1 MAGQANPAAMIDLRP
16 IAYVIGLLL
25 AALGLAM
32 LGPLVA
38 DLRAGNGHW
47 PAFLQSAIITLMTGG
62 LMALAS
68 STGVDRRMSVRQTFL
83 LTTGVWIVLPAFGAL
98 PFMLGAT
105 DLRLVDAYFEAMSG
119 MTTTGSTVLKGL
131 DDLPQGILLWRGVL
145 QWLGGLGIVIVAML
159 FLPVMRVG
167 GMQFFQSEGFDTLG
181 KIMPRAL
188 DIAQGLL
195 NIYLVLTGL
204 GFLAFLATGMSPF
217 DAAVHA
223 FTAVS
228 TGGYST
234 RDASFAAFSGAA
246 EYVCVVIMILGTLPF
261 VRLLQLAR
269 GEARPILRDSQV
281 RTYLLWTAIAV
292 LLIVAYRL
300 LALGEFSHPVF
311 RETLFN
317 VVSFFSGTGFTTGD
331 VTSWGGFS
339 FVVLFSVGAIGGCTS
354 STGCSIKIFR
364 YQLLFKSI
372 RAQIMQIH
380 SANRVVAVKHDGR
393 IVDDSIL
400 ASVILFFTL
409 YIITFGVLT
418 VALSMTGLSFMA
430 SITGAWTAIFNVGP
444 AFGSEVG
451 PTGAITAFPDAA
463 KWIMSAGMLMGRLE
477 IIAVL
482 VLLLPRFW
490 RA

>member
-1 MAGQANPAAMIDLRP
+1 MIDLRP

-25 AALGLAM
+25 TALGLAM

-47 PAFLQSAIITLMTGG
+47 PAFLQSAIITIMSGG
-62 LMALAS
+62 LIALS
-68 STGVDRRMSVRQTFL
+68 SSPGDDRSLSVRQTFL
-83 LTTGVWIVLPAFGAL
+83 LTTGVWVVLPAFGSL
-98 PFMLGAT
+98 PFILGAT
-105 DLRLVDAYFEAMSG
+105 DLAVVDAYFEAMSG
-119 MTTTGSTVLKGL
+119 MTTTGATVLAGL
-131 DDLPQGILLWRGVL
+131 DALPQGILLWRGVL

-195 NIYLVLTGL
+195 SIYLVLTGL
-204 GFLAFLATGMSPF
+204 GFLAFLAGGMSAF
-217 DAAVHA
+217 DAATHA
-223 FTAVS
+223 FTSVS

-234 RDASFAAFSGAA
+234 RDASFGAFPGAPQ
-246 EYVCVVIMILGTLPF
+246 YICVVLMILGTLPF
-261 VRLLQLAR
+261 VRLLQLSR

-281 RTYLLWTAIAV
+281 RAYLQWTAIAV
-292 LLIVAYRL
+292 LLIVFYRMI
-300 LALGEFSHPVF
+300 GQDEFSEQVF

-317 VVSFFSGTGFTTGD
+317 VVSFFSGTGFTVGD

-354 STGCSIKIFR
+354 STGCSIKVFR

-400 ASVILFFTL
+400 SSVILFFTL
-409 YIITFGVLT
+409 YVITFGLLT
-418 VALSMTGLSFMA
+418 VALSMTGLGFMA
-430 SITGAWTAIFNVGP
+430 SITGAWTSIFNIGP
-444 AFGSEVG
+444 VFGDEVSI
-451 PTGAITAFPDAA
+451 TGTVAEFSDVA
-463 KWIMSAGMLMGRLE
+463 KWIMSFGMLLGRLE

-482 VLLLPRFW
+482 ILLLPRFW